1 MEFAVSFFSGSW
13 PLTLKSS
20 SKCHQMTSF
29 LFKIMN
35 FSLKHCPHFEWENI
49 INDNFLMTGWELEV
63 KCQRKKEPQMPCC
76 SRIFLKSIFWPLKHD
91 FKTETCNFN
100 LSPWILL
107 EPITILLEIYWNP
120 TKVLM
125 EPVGVLLKHSGVLN
139 WSSAKSLKNCKF
151 LLKYIKKVWKDR
163 SKKLFLPGLNFF
175 CCLGYWM
182 LFNSFD
188 SICSFGNL
196 QKYLKIYCEDKLHRV
211 FFLSELFLV

>member
-1 MEFAVSFFSGSW
+1 MEFVVSFFSGSW
-13 PLTLKSS
+13 PLNLKLS

-35 FSLKHCPHFEWENI
+35 FSLKHCPHLEWENI
-49 INDNFLMTGWELEV
+49 IYDNFLTTGWELEV
-63 KCQRKKEPQMPCC
+63 KCQIKTEPQKPCC

-100 LSPWILL
+100 LPPWILL

-139 WSSAKSLKNCKF
+139 WSSAKSLKIASFCWNILKRSEKTDQRNYSYQNLIFSVAWDIECYLIVLIQVVLFEIFKSIW
-151 LLKYIKKVWKDR
+151 KYIVETNYTEF
-163 SKKLFLPGLNFF
+163 SSCQSCF
-175 CCLGYWM
+175 
-182 LFNSFD
+182 
-188 SICSFGNL
+188 
-196 QKYLKIYCEDKLHRV
+196 
-211 FFLSELFLV
+211 

>member
-1 MEFAVSFFSGSW
+1 MEFVVPFFSESW

-29 LFKIMN
+29 LFKIM
-35 FSLKHCPHFEWENI
+35 K
-49 INDNFLMTGWELEV
+49 V
-63 KCQRKKEPQMPCC
+63 KCRRKKEPQIPCS

-125 EPVGVLLKHSGVLN
+125 EPVGVLLKHSGILI
-139 WSSAKSLKNCKF
+139 WSSAKSLKIASFCWNILKRSERQIKEIILTRTWLF
-151 LLKYIKKVWKDR
+151 LL
-163 SKKLFLPGLNFF
+163 
-175 CCLGYWM
+175 LGI
-182 LFNSFD
+182 LNSFD
-188 SICSFGNL
+188 SSCSFWNL
-196 QKYLKIYCEDKLHRV
+196 QKYLKIYCEDKLQRV

>member
-1 MEFAVSFFSGSW
+1 
-13 PLTLKSS
+13 
-20 SKCHQMTSF
+20 
-29 LFKIMN
+29 MN
-35 FSLKHCPHFEWENI
+35 FSLKHCPHFEWEHLTY
-49 INDNFLMTGWELEV
+49 DNFLMTSWELEV
-63 KCQRKKEPQMPCC
+63 KCRRKKEPQIPCS

-91 FKTETCNFN
+91 FKTKTCNFN

-151 LLKYIKKVWKDR
+151 LLKYIKKVWKTDQR
-163 SKKLFLPGLNFF
+163 NYSYQTWLFLL
-175 CCLGYWM
+175 LGI
-182 LFNSFD
+182 LNSFD
-188 SICSFGNL
+188 SSCSFWNL

>member
-1 MEFAVSFFSGSW
+1 MEFVVPFFSESW

-35 FSLKHCPHFEWENI
+35 FSLKHCPHFEWEHLTY
-49 INDNFLMTGWELEV
+49 DNFLMTSWELEV
-63 KCQRKKEPQMPCC
+63 KCRRKKEPQIPCS

-125 EPVGVLLKHSGVLN
+125 EPVGVLLKHSGILI
-139 WSSAKSLKNCKF
+139 WSSAKSLKIASFCWNI
-151 LLKYIKKVWKDR
+151 LKRSERQIKEIILTRTWV
-163 SKKLFLPGLNFF
+163 F
-175 CCLGYWM
+175 CCLGYWIILIQVV
-182 LFNSFD
+182 LFEIFK
-188 SICSFGNL
+188 SIWKSIVKTNYTEFSSCQSCF
-196 QKYLKIYCEDKLHRV
+196 
-211 FFLSELFLV
+211 

>member
-1 MEFAVSFFSGSW
+1 MEFVVSFSSGSW

-29 LFKIMN
+29 LFKIM
-35 FSLKHCPHFEWENI
+35 K
-49 INDNFLMTGWELEV
+49 V
-63 KCQRKKEPQMPCC
+63 KCRRKKEPQIPCS

-139 WSSAKSLKNCKF
+139 WSSAKSLKIASFCWNISKRSEKTDQRNYSYQDLTF
-151 LLKYIKKVWKDR
+151 LLLGI
-163 SKKLFLPGLNFF
+163 LNAI
-175 CCLGYWM
+175 W
-182 LFNSFD
+182 
-188 SICSFGNL
+188 
-196 QKYLKIYCEDKLHRV
+196 
-211 FFLSELFLV
+211 

>member
-1 MEFAVSFFSGSW
+1 MKICIASLKNSSSQISETNIQNWTLKKKSSKELKVFIEPDRKKHVEFVVSFFSGSW
-13 PLTLKSS
+13 LLTLKLSS
-20 SKCHQMTSF
+20 ECHQMTSF

-35 FSLKHCPHFEWENI
+35 FSLKHCPHFEWENL
-49 INDNFLMTGWELEV
+49 INDDFLMTSWQLEV
-63 KCQRKKEPQMPCC
+63 KCQRKKEPQIQCS

-139 WSSAKSLKNCKF
+139 WSSAKSLKIASFCWNI
-151 LLKYIKKVWKDR
+151 LKR
-163 SKKLFLPGLNFF
+163 SEKTDQRN
-175 CCLGYWM
+175 Y
-182 LFNSFD
+182 S
-188 SICSFGNL
+188 
-196 QKYLKIYCEDKLHRV
+196 Y
-211 FFLSELFLV
+211 

>member
-1 MEFAVSFFSGSW
+1 
-13 PLTLKSS
+13 
-20 SKCHQMTSF
+20 MTS
-29 LFKIMN
+29 
-35 FSLKHCPHFEWENI
+35 
-49 INDNFLMTGWELEV
+49 WELDV
-63 KCQRKKEPQMPCC
+63 KCQRKKEPQIPCS

-139 WSSAKSLKNCKF
+139 WSSAKSLKIASFCWNI
-151 LLKYIKKVWKDR
+151 LKR
-163 SKKLFLPGLNFF
+163 SEKTDQRNYSYQDLTFF
-175 CCLGYWM
+175 CCWWYWM
-182 LFNSFD
+182 LFDSFD
-188 SICSFGNL
+188 SSCSFGTL